1 MKARTDKY
9 ELFGRNLQCKI
20 VSGKFLGKIF
30 KWKNVDGQMIEI
42 VPGNTRNEGNFVRL

>member
-1 MKARTDKY
+1 MKAGSDEY
-9 ELFGRNLQCKI
+9 ELFGKNLQCKI
-20 VSGKFLGKIF
+20 VSGKIF